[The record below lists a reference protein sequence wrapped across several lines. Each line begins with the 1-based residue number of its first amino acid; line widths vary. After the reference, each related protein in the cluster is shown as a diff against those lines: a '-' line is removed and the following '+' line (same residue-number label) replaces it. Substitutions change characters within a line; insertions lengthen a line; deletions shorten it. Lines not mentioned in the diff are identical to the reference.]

1 MDNLSELIPLLIP
14 VLLIQLALVVVAL
27 KDLINRERT
36 KGPKWAWA
44 LIILFFNFIGPIVY
58 LLMGREE

>member
-14 VLLIQLALVVVAL
+14 VLLIELALFFVAL

-36 KGPKWAWA
+36 KGPKWAWV
-44 LIILFFNFIGPIVY
+44 LIIVFFNFIGPIVY
-58 LLMGREE
+58 LLIGREE

>member
-1 MDNLSELIPLLIP
+1 MDNLSELIPFLIP

-36 KGPKWAWA
+36 
-44 LIILFFNFIGPIVY
+44 
-58 LLMGREE
+58 